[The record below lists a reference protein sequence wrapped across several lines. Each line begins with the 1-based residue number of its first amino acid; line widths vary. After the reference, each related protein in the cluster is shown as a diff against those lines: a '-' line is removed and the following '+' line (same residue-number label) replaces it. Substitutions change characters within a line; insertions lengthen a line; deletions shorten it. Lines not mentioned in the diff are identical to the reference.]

1 MSDPGPAQLDLIRRY
16 SRAMREMQADAMRTR
31 GPRIGIPRSAGDRAT
46 RQAAKRF
53 TKVHRDV
60 GRTGGAPT
68 LPAS

>member
-1 MSDPGPAQLDLIRRY
+1 
-16 SRAMREMQADAMRTR
+16 MREMQADAMRTR